1 MSTPITRP
9 MLAYKIKVAEGELDK
24 LQYPLLATPKIDGI
38 RCIVK
43 DGKALTRKF
52 KPIPNKHIYKLISE
66 NCPDGFDG
74 EIQIPGKTFQEVQS
88 AVMSIE
94 GEPEFE
100 YLVFDWVDSHLAE
113 TYIQRVQRFTDLC
126 RSSKA
131 LPSFIGFLIPI
142 RINNKTELMAYEEE
156 ALQEG
161 YEGVMLRTPE
171 SPYKGGR
178 STLKQGYLVAIKRFE
193 DAEAEIIGYEEKLH
207 NANKLQKDELGYA
220 KRSSSKANLVPMDTL
235 GALVVKDLKTGVIF
249 NIGTGLDA
257 ALCRWIWANR
267 KKCLHKIVTYTYQV
281 TGTKDKP
288 RIPSFKGF
296 RDKRDM

>member
-1 MSTPITRP
+1 
-9 MLAYKIKVAEGELDK
+9 
-24 LQYPLLATPKIDGI
+24 
-38 RCIVK
+38 
-43 DGKALTRKF
+43 
-52 KPIPNKHIYKLISE
+52 
-66 NCPDGFDG
+66 
-74 EIQIPGKTFQEVQS
+74 
-88 AVMSIE
+88 
-94 GEPEFE
+94 
-100 YLVFDWVDSHLAE
+100 
-113 TYIQRVQRFTDLC
+113 
-126 RSSKA
+126 
-131 LPSFIGFLIPI
+131 
-142 RINNKTELMAYEEE
+142 MAYEEE

>member
-9 MLAYKIKVAEGELDK
+9 MLAYKIKAAEGDMGK

-52 KPIPNKHIYKLISE
+52 KPVPNKHISKLISE

-74 EIQIPGKTFQEVQS
+74 EICIPGKTFQDVQS
-88 AVMSIE
+88 AVMTIE
-94 GEPEFE
+94 GEPEFI
-100 YLVFDWVDSHLAE
+100 YKVFDYVSNNLDTSYVARIRYLSE
-113 TYIQRVQRFTDLC
+113 LKD
-126 RSSKA
+126 
-131 LPSFIGFLIPI
+131 LPSFVELLLPVGIECERQLLACEEMFL
-142 RINNKTELMAYEEE
+142 ADGH
-156 ALQEG
+156 EG
-161 YEGVMLRTPE
+161 IMLRTPE

-178 STLKQGYLVAIKRFE
+178 STLKQGYLVALKRFE
-193 DAEAEIIGYEEKLH
+193 DAEAEVVGFEEKLH
-207 NANKLQKDELGYA
+207 NTNKLQKDELGYA
-220 KRSSSKANLVPMDTL
+220 KRSSSKANLTPMGTL
-235 GALVVKDLKTGVIF
+235 GALIVKDLKTGVVF
-249 NIGTGLDA
+249 NIGTGWDA
-257 ALCRWIWANR
+257 ALADWIWANR
-267 KKCLHKIVTYTYQV
+267 KKCLHKTVTYTYQV